1 MQLTPPRSYVYLPLH
16 RRGLIEAHHVQ
27 HLQNE
32 VILGATN
39 LLILCKFHHH
49 ILGDSLSRAMILEAL
64 ANAEPIVRHFPSDD
78 VGKESTIAT
87 GVLASPSLTIEGE
100 VVSLFFRREHKAARE
115 EKGCHTPDK
124 NTDGPVETKTDS

>member
-1 MQLTPPRSYVYLPLH
+1 
-16 RRGLIEAHHVQ
+16 
-27 HLQNE
+27 
-32 VILGATN
+32 
-39 LLILCKFHHH
+39 
-49 ILGDSLSRAMILEAL
+49 MILEAL

-87 GVLASPSLTIEGE
+87 GVLASPSLTVEGE